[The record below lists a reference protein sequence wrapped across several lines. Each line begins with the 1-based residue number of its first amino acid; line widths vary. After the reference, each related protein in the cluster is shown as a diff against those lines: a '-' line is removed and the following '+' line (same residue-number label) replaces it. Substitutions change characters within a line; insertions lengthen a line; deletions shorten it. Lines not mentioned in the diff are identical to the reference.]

1 MVLKIISKKSI
12 YIRNSIKRLGELM
25 GIGKIILGLILVIIG
40 LWAIMPLSWNGLG
53 LYVQLWEVIKGIVP
67 IFLIFIGAILVWIE
81 WEELKIEKPPR
92 RKR

>member
-1 MVLKIISKKSI
+1 
-12 YIRNSIKRLGELM
+12 M
-25 GIGKIILGLILVIIG
+25 GIGKIILGLILVIVG
-40 LWAIMPLSWNGLG
+40 LWAIMPLGWNGLG

-81 WEELKIEKPPR
+81 CEELKIEKPSR